1 MQVSFEFKMKHLT
14 QLILCAALV
23 TAAQGS
29 FADDVV
35 DLGTVQNTAG
45 ADDSA
50 TKAKDTAAYQAP
62 TKGSLIATQPQ
73 SVISQH
79 YIQENASAGSNY
91 SDIVNI
97 APSVFS
103 VDPNGPGLME
113 TQSLT
118 MRGFQNGQYNVTFDG
133 IPWGDS
139 NDFTQ
144 HTTSYFM
151 QQDIGNVVVD
161 RGPGDASNIGNA
173 TFGGTIAVNSKDP
186 MQEANTNLYASLGSF
201 NTRLFGAQLDTGVL
215 KNDGDASAFV
225 DYKNLTSDGYLTNAG
240 QRRENIF
247 FKYSKPISDNTVLT
261 FVTMQNKL
269 HQNVALG
276 TTAANIQKYGAN
288 YGLNNDPTS
297 QGYAGYNYDDIT
309 SDFEYLDLKSQ
320 QGDLTIDNKLYTYAY
335 YHNGFNGVDPGLGL
349 TNGTSYG
356 AANVPGQAM
365 TMNYRSV
372 GDMLRMSQAMGAGKL
387 DFGAWVD
394 YQTNNRSQ
402 TEVDFSLGQAINPAG
417 GGVNGVDRNMTDSL
431 TTIQPYVQYEWK
443 ASDALT
449 VTPGLK
455 YASFNR
461 MMNAAVNQGA
471 TGAPLNSSQT
481 WTKAL
486 PTLTAHYMI
495 QPEWSAYAQ
504 YAQGMLAPNINA
516 FYPAKG
522 TTATIPSQLSPE
534 QSTNYQL
541 GTTWASKRLTLS
553 GDVYLV
559 DFSNQNTGT
568 PCGIYTCYNNTG
580 GVKYNGVEGEGT
592 YVLGSGMSLYGNYA
606 INNYSMS
613 TVGATLQNV
622 PKNTATAGLIYNQGP
637 AYASLIAKEVGQR
650 YSGTDYSVNPNG
662 NPIAMGAYTI
672 VNFASSYT
680 FSKDDGLGK
689 NTKVGFQI
697 NNLLN
702 KNSIFASFANDASA
716 AQNPMFYTIP
726 TRSFMVSLS
735 ADM

>member
-14 QLILCAALV
+14 HLILCAALA

-29 FADDVV
+29 FAEDVV

-45 ADDSA
+45 ADNSATAKDSA
-50 TKAKDTAAYQAP
+50 SYQAP
-62 TKGSLIATQPQ
+62 TKGSLVATQPQ

-79 YIQENASAGSNY
+79 FIQENASASSNF

-151 QQDIGNVVVD
+151 QQDIGNIVVD

-247 FKYSKPISDNTVLT
+247 FKYSRPVSDNTVLT

-288 YGLNNDPTS
+288 FGLNNDPTS
-297 QGYAGYNYDDIT
+297 QDYFGYNYDNIT

-320 QGDLTIDNKLYTYAY
+320 QGDLAIDNKLYTYAY
-335 YHNGFNGVDPGLGL
+335 YHDGFNGADPGLGQP
-349 TNGTSYG
+349 NGTSYG
-356 AANVPGQAM
+356 PNNVPGQMM

-372 GDMLRMSQAMGAGKL
+372 GDMLRMSEAMGAGKL
-387 DFGAWVD
+387 DFGFWVD
-394 YQTNNRSQ
+394 YQTNNRWQ
-402 TEVDFSLGQAINPAG
+402 KEVDYTLGGALDLAAG
-417 GGVNGVDRNMTDSL
+417 KVGAMDRNMRDTL

-443 ASDALT
+443 ATDALT

-455 YASFNR
+455 YVSFNR
-461 MMNAAVNQGA
+461 TIDAAVNQGA
-471 TGAPLNSSQT
+471 TNAPLNTSQT

-516 FYPAKG
+516 FYPAGG

-553 GDVYLV
+553 GDVYMV

-613 TVGATLQNV
+613 TAGATLQNV

-650 YSGTDYSVNPNG
+650 YSGVDYSVNPNG
-662 NPIAMGAYTI
+662 NPIPMGSYTI

>member
-1 MQVSFEFKMKHLT
+1 MQVRFEFKMKHLT
-14 QLILCAALV
+14 HLILCAALA

-50 TKAKDTAAYQAP
+50 KAKDTASYQAP
-62 TKGSLIATQPQ
+62 TKGSLVATQPQ

-79 YIQENASAGSNY
+79 YIQENAAPSSNY

-247 FKYSKPISDNTVLT
+247 FKYSRPISDNTVLT

-276 TTAANIQKYGAN
+276 TTAANIQKYGPN
-288 YGLNNDPTS
+288 FGLNNDPTS
-297 QGYAGYNYDDIT
+297 QAYFGYNYDNIT

-335 YHNGFNGVDPGLGL
+335 YHDGFNGLDPGLGAP
-349 TNGTSYG
+349 NGTTYG
-356 AANVPGQAM
+356 PNNVPGQMM

-394 YQTNNRSQ
+394 YQTNNRWQ
-402 TEVDFSLGQAINPAG
+402 KEVDFSLGQAINPAG
-417 GGVNGVDRNMTDSL
+417 GGVNGIDRNMTDTL

-455 YASFNR
+455 YVSFNR
-461 MMNAAVNQGA
+461 TIDATVNQGA
-471 TGAPLNSSQT
+471 TGAPLSSSQT

-553 GDVYLV
+553 GDVYVV

-592 YVLGSGMSLYGNYA
+592 YVLGSGMSFYGNYA

-613 TVGATLQNV
+613 TAGSVLQNV
-622 PKNTATAGLIYNQGP
+622 PKDTATAGLIYNQGP

-650 YSGTDYSVNPNG
+650 YSGVDANNNAIPFAS
-662 NPIAMGAYTI
+662 YTI

-702 KNSIFASFANDASA
+702 KNNIFASFANDANG
-716 AQNPMFYTIP
+716 NPMFYAVP

>member
-14 QLILCAALV
+14 HLILCAALA

-29 FADDVV
+29 FAEDVV

-50 TKAKDTAAYQAP
+50 KAKDSASYQAP
-62 TKGSLIATQPQ
+62 TKGSLVATQPQ

-79 YIQENASAGSNY
+79 FIQENASAASNY

-240 QRRENIF
+240 QRRDNVF
-247 FKYSKPISDNTVLT
+247 FKYSRPVSDNTVLT

-269 HQNVALG
+269 RQNVALG
-276 TTAANIQKYGAN
+276 TTAANIQKYGPN
-288 YGLNNDPTS
+288 FGLNTDPTS
-297 QGYAGYNYDDIT
+297 QAYTGYNYDTIT

-320 QGDLTIDNKLYTYAY
+320 QGDLSVDNKLYTYAY
-335 YHNGFNGVDPGLGL
+335 YHDGFNGLDPGLGAP
-349 TNGTSYG
+349 NGTSYG
-356 AANVPGQAM
+356 PNNVPGQMM

-372 GDMLRMSQAMGAGKL
+372 GDMLRMSEAMGAGKL
-387 DFGAWVD
+387 DFGMWVD
-394 YQTNNRSQ
+394 YQTNNRWQ
-402 TEVDFSLGQAINPAG
+402 KEVDFSLGGAINPAG
-417 GGVNGVDRNMTDSL
+417 GGINGIDRNMRDTL

-443 ASDALT
+443 ATDALT

-455 YASFNR
+455 YVSFNR
-461 MMNAAVNQGA
+461 TMDATVNQGA
-471 TGAPLNSSQT
+471 TGLPLNTSQT

-495 QPEWSAYAQ
+495 EQDWSAYAQ

-516 FYPAKG
+516 FYPKGG
-522 TTATIPSQLSPE
+522 TTATLPEQLSPE
-534 QSTNYQL
+534 ESTNYQL

-568 PCGIYTCYNNTG
+568 PCGIYTCFNNTG
-580 GVKYNGVEGEGT
+580 GVKYSGVESEGT
-592 YVLGSGMSLYGNYA
+592 YVLGSGVSVYGNYA

-613 TVGATLQNV
+613 TVGGVLQNV

-650 YSGTDYSVNPNG
+650 YSGIDVNG
-662 NPIAMGAYTI
+662 NAIPFASYTI

-702 KNSIFASFANDASA
+702 KNDIFASFNTDING
-716 AQNPMFYTIP
+716 NPLFYTIP